1 MSTADIAQIIAI
13 AASAIAVGA
22 LVLLFLLF
30 KRIQEL
36 QAQQKVIL
44 GPKGVSSDI
53 IAYIGSLT
61 GRIDKLRD
69 AVDTLSLEARDHEVR
84 IDGCVS
90 RIGMVRFDAY
100 SDLGGRQSTAI
111 GLMNAKDDGI
121 VITTVVSRDFART
134 YVKLIKE
141 GRPDVPLA
149 PEEEEALEQARA
161 RGSAPFTLRPR
172 PAPADKE
179 AVEEAAVVPLVDT
192 VDEDQIALERENR
205 RRRRQGLPPLEYLPD
220 RDDLGWPDLNLD
232 TPDDESSAPDSLEA
246 LRMDEVFSIDPRTAD
261 TEPVARRH
269 GRSQNEEPNPF
280 DNL

>member
-1 MSTADIAQIIAI
+1 M
-13 AASAIAVGA
+13 
-22 LVLLFLLF
+22 LLFLLF

-36 QAQQKVIL
+36 QAQQNVIL

-69 AVDTLSLEARDHEVR
+69 AVDTLSLEAQDHEVR

-141 GRPDVPLA
+141 GQPDVPLA

-179 AVEEAAVVPLVDT
+179 AVEEAAIVPLVDT

-261 TEPVARRH
+261 TEPATRRH